1 MLVLSFNASAGD
13 TLFGSLGDLIVKGK
27 NAFRDTIPTRAQA
40 LEADGGN
47 FRLYSWTPDDNR
59 NITCFMVA
67 GTQKGGSAC
76 YPKGVK

>member
-47 FRLYSWTPDDNR
+47 FRL
-59 NITCFMVA
+59 
-67 GTQKGGSAC
+67 
-76 YPKGVK
+76 